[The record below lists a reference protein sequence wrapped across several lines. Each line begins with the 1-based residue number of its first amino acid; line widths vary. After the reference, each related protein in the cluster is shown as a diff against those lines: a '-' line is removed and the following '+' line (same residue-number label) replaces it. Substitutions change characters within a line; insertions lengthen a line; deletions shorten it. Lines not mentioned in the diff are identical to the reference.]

1 MKKQLE
7 KRKIA
12 VALIAGAILV
22 AVLACFAG
30 AVLYYIQKFDGELEK
45 ENQANMSEIANHIT
59 FNIETVVGEIQKSM
73 SSIASAVSLLEDLQK
88 RTDYMNSEGEKYRFS
103 YIGYAGADGK
113 LVASDPVVS
122 GDISTKPYFQA
133 AMRGESTISDVVL
146 QIFSH
151 SATSGVVFTMPVYE
165 FGSQQGNSQ
174 GKVIGAL
181 VAMVDLVELSGAMQ
195 VESFNGEGYS
205 YVIDEGGDLVL
216 RGKSVDYNNLFSA
229 LQGSLFQ
236 EENGYETLRENIA
249 HRQEGFAVC
258 SNFGIEKYMYYQPLT
273 INSWTVVVVVAKN
286 VVTANTTKLVKE
298 ISIIGGVL
306 VGVVSL
312 LMLAVVLSSL
322 ISSSR
327 KREAV
332 AKSAFLA
339 NMSHE
344 IRTPMN
350 AIVGISEI
358 LLREDLTVSQHEQ
371 MLNIASAGKGLLTI
385 INDIL
390 DISKIESGKF
400 SVVQEEYE
408 LESLFY
414 DIATIMTV
422 RIGDKPVDFLVDPD
436 PTLPKY
442 VRGDM
447 VRVKQV
453 LLNIIGNAAKFT
465 NMGMI
470 RLTVRCERIGN
481 KVELEMEVR
490 DTGCGIQSKDIAGLF
505 ESFNQVDTHRNR
517 NIEGTGLGLAIS
529 RKLCEMMDGGISVQS
544 EYGKGSVF
552 TINIQQETVDELPM
566 LTPVEKN
573 SVYNLA
579 LLESSPTRREY
590 YQSALD
596 RLGVSYML
604 YQQKEDFFDALRQ
617 GRVTHAFAE
626 RAVVQEL
633 QKKGIPEGVTLITLL
648 RLSEQAYMD
657 MSGTAVYIP
666 LFSLQVAVILN
677 SGKDA
682 LNRTFRNTGIDKLAI
697 QTLPYVR
704 ILVVDDNAVN
714 LQVATGLMSPYHMR
728 IDCADSGK
736 KALKKVQEQD
746 YDLVLMDHMMPEMD
760 GVETVRCIRNLPEEK
775 FASLP
780 IVALTANAMSEARAM
795 FLREGFNDF
804 LAKPIET
811 VRLNEV
817 LIKWLRNTN
826 AERATSGEVLNWGVE
841 SKPDN
846 EQMQSAIERFS
857 TNDEIDFA
865 RGITRMG
872 SPDVYMS
879 ILKTYCRS
887 VSDFLDRLPGLIYE
901 DLKLFVVEVHGLKG
915 SSASMFA
922 AELAELSR
930 EMEENG
936 RAGDVDEIAHELD
949 QFIACA
955 RRTLGCAAAF
965 IGASE
970 APARTLNS
978 DGGNQDESGNS
989 TRTIPLDALEELKT
1003 AFLNFDSEAI
1013 ETVLARYDNV
1023 KVAGAEA
1030 QLLDALRGCYIS
1042 YEFEVP
1048 IGLIASYQKTVYAD
1062 GQVN

>member
-1 MKKQLE
+1 MKKQIE

-12 VALIAGAILV
+12 VTLIAGAVLV
-22 AVLACFAG
+22 AVLVCFAG
-30 AVLYYIQKFDGELEK
+30 AVVYYIQKFDGELEK
-45 ENQANMSEIANHIT
+45 ENQANMSEIADHIT
-59 FNIETVVGEIQKSM
+59 FNIETVMGEIQKSM
-73 SSIASAVSLLEDLQK
+73 ASIARAVSLMEDPQK
-88 RTDYMNSEGEKYRFS
+88 RADYMNEEAKKHRFS
-103 YIGYAGADGK
+103 YIGYAGTDGN
-113 LVASDPVVS
+113 LLASEPIVS
-122 GDISTKPYFQA
+122 GDISTKDYFQA
-133 AMRGESTISDVVL
+133 AMRGESTISDAML
-146 QIFSH
+146 QIFSD
-151 SATSGVVFTMPVYE
+151 SAASGVLFTMPVYE
-165 FGSQQGNSQ
+165 FGSQQGGEQ
-174 GKVIGAL
+174 GEVVGAL
-181 VAMVDLVELSGAMQ
+181 VAMVELTELSGAMQ
-195 VESFNGEGYS
+195 VESFNGQGYS
-205 YVIDEGGDLVL
+205 YVIDESGDLVL
-216 RGKSVDYNNLFSA
+216 RGKSVGYNNFFSA
-229 LQGSLFQ
+229 LQGSPFQ

-249 HRQEGFAVC
+249 ERREGFAIC
-258 SNFGIEKYMYYQPLT
+258 SNFGIEKYMYYQPLS

-298 ISIIGGVL
+298 ISTIGGIL

-312 LMLAVVLSSL
+312 LMLAVAVSSFV
-322 ISSSR
+322 SSNR

-358 LLREDLTVSQHEQ
+358 LLREDLTVNQHEQ
-371 MLNIASAGKGLLTI
+371 VLNIANAGKGLLTI

-400 SVVQEEYE
+400 SVIQEDYE
-408 LESLFY
+408 LESLLY

-436 PTLPKY
+436 PALPKY
-442 VRGDM
+442 VKGDM

-470 RLTVRCERIGN
+470 CLAVRCKKIGN

-490 DTGCGIQSKDIAGLF
+490 DTGCGIESKDIARLF

-566 LTPVEKN
+566 LTPVDK
-573 SVYNLA
+573 SALYNLA

-590 YQSALD
+590 YQSSLD
-596 RLGVSYML
+596 RLGVAYTL
-604 YQQKEDFFDALRQ
+604 YQQKEDFFAALWQ
-617 GRVTHAFAE
+617 GGVTHAFAE
-626 RAVVQEL
+626 RAVMQEL
-633 QKKGIPEGVTLITLL
+633 QKKDLPEGVTVITLL
-648 RLSEQAYMD
+648 HLSEQAYMD
-657 MSGTAVYIP
+657 MSGAAVYIP
-666 LFSLQVAVILN
+666 LFSLQVATILN
-677 SGKDA
+677 SGKGVPK
-682 LNRTFRNTGIDKLAI
+682 RTFKNTGIDKFAI

-728 IDCADSGK
+728 IDCVDSGK

-760 GVETVRCIRNLPEEK
+760 GVDAVRCIRSLPGEK
-775 FASLP
+775 FANLP
-780 IVALTANAMSEARAM
+780 IVALTANAMPEARAM
-795 FLREGFNDF
+795 FLREGFHDF

-817 LIKWLRNTN
+817 LVKWLRSVNT
-826 AERATSGEVLNWGVE
+826 ERSTSGEVLNWMVE
-841 SKPDN
+841 SKQGR
-846 EQMQSAIERFS
+846 EQIQSVMERFS
-857 TNDEIDFA
+857 ENEEIDFA
-865 RGITRMG
+865 RGAIRMG
-872 SPDVYMS
+872 SADAYLN
-879 ILKTYCRS
+879 ILKTYCRTI
-887 VSDFLDRLPGLIYE
+887 SDFLDRLPSLIYE

-915 SSASMFA
+915 ASASMFA
-922 AELAELSR
+922 ADLAERSHEL
-930 EMEENG
+930 EEKG
-936 RAGDVDEIAHELD
+936 RAGDIDGIAHRLD

-955 RRTLGCAAAF
+955 RRTLACAAAF

-970 APARTLNS
+970 APARELYLD
-978 DGGNQDESGNS
+978 DGSKDDGSS
-989 TRTIPLDALEELKT
+989 TGPLPVAVLEELRT

-1013 ETVLARYDNV
+1013 ETVLACYDNV
-1023 KVAGAEA
+1023 KFAEAEA

-1048 IGLIASYQKTVYAD
+1048 VGLIASYRKTVYAD